1 MKRILNIICV
11 DDEKIVLDSLNSQ
24 LIRNFGN
31 EFNYEFAESAEEA
44 LQIVDDLRV
53 EADEIIYVVISDWLM
68 PGMKGDELLEE
79 VRKKVKNVK
88 TILLTGHIDS
98 SIVKS
103 IKDSKKNGI
112 KCIYKPWYIIHIY
125 INLHNTY
132 LLY

>member
-1 MKRILNIICV
+1 MKKILNIVCV

-31 EFNYEFAESAEEA
+31 NFNYEFAESAEEA
-44 LQIVDDLRV
+44 LEIIDDLRD
-53 EADEIIYVVISDWLM
+53 DEYEVIYVVISDWLM

-98 SIVKS
+98 AVIQDIEKS
-103 IKDSKKNGI
+103 DKGI
-112 KCIYKPWYIIHIY
+112 KCIYKPWNEQELMSLIKD
-125 INLHNTY
+125 
-132 LLY
+132 

>member
-1 MKRILNIICV
+1 MKKILNIVCV

-31 EFNYEFAESAEEA
+31 NFNYEFAESAEEA
-44 LQIVDDLRV
+44 LEIIDDLRD
-53 EADEIIYVVISDWLM
+53 DEYEVIYVVISDWLM

-98 SIVKS
+98 SVIQDIEKS
-103 IKDSKKNGI
+103 DKGI
-112 KCIYKPWYIIHIY
+112 KCIYKPWNEQELMSLIKD
-125 INLHNTY
+125 
-132 LLY
+132 